1 MKRKMIFLGLV
12 LVFFISTLNGSVVA
26 EDEELTFNDG
36 AGDVF
41 DEEFDKHPEVK
52 DIDITTID
60 YTKTGKTLTLDI
72 NLADDIKKLSSIEL
86 VLIVYLYTSE
96 QEYQILYL
104 YSQLFENISASNL
117 EGEFIDVDISGF
129 NTNKLTLTFD
139 LFNESEVYED
149 IIVSTAKADIAQT
162 FAYTDIY
169 PNEEFLDVDAG
180 GDKEGDVGDSIS
192 FTATVSS
199 GVPPYTYEWDFG
211 DGEISE
217 DQNPTHSYSDE
228 GTYDVTL
235 YVMDDDGIE
244 GIDFLTVTIGEGN
257 GNGNGNENG
266 DNGDN
271 GSSGVLVFVG
281 LIVLIVIVI
290 IAVLFFVFKK

>member
-1 MKRKMIFLGLV
+1 
-12 LVFFISTLNGSVVA
+12 
-26 EDEELTFNDG
+26 
-36 AGDVF
+36 
-41 DEEFDKHPEVK
+41 
-52 DIDITTID
+52 
-60 YTKTGKTLTLDI
+60 
-72 NLADDIKKLSSIEL
+72 

-104 YSQLFENISASNL
+104 YSQLFENISASTL
-117 EGEFIDVDISGF
+117 EEEFIDVDISGF

-139 LFNESEVYED
+139 LINESEVYED

-180 GDKEGDVGDSIS
+180 EDREGEVDESIS
-192 FTATVSS
+192 FTAIVTS
-199 GVPPYTYEWDFG
+199 GVSPYSYEWDFG

-217 DQNPTHSYSDE
+217 EQNPTHSYSEE

-235 YVMDDDGIE
+235 YVMDDAGVE
-244 GIDFLTVTIGEGN
+244 GIDFLTVTIGDGNGNGSN
-257 GNGNGNENG
+257 GNGNGDG
-266 DNGDN
+266 NGDN

-281 LIVLIVIVI
+281 LIVLIVIVL